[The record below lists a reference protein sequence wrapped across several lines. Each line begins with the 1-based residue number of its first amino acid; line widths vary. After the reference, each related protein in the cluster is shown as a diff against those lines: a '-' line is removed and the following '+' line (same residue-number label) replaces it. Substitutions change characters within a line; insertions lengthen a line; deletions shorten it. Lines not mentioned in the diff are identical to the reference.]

1 MPRTKSK
8 RPEPP
13 SIPPSFA
20 GNRDTLKKMAA
31 VAKRFDG
38 WRPAAETILRVQS
51 VPTRFLQY
59 DHRLGVGGQPIARI
73 TLVHGPSNH
82 GKTAFVLGLMES
94 FLARDHFA
102 GFVDAE
108 RTTPLPW
115 VQTLMKGLEH
125 HPGFVGLPAQSYEQV
140 VGGVRKFCDT
150 IGSARAKKEID
161 ERTTGIVVVDSI
173 RKLVPE
179 GLLKKMLAAVKAD
192 DGDDKKKSPR
202 EKKAKGID
210 GAGGRAAQI
219 KAAINA
225 QWMDELVPLLSNTN
239 TAIVIIAREMD
250 DPDAGLYERQW
261 KISGGKALYYEASVD
276 VRVSRTWVK
285 EGEGE
290 KAPVVGERHR
300 LEIHKTKVAG
310 KIQKVP
316 TAYFHTSNGV
326 LVPEGFDAPR
336 DVLELGT
343 DAGII
348 TLSGATY
355 IWGKKRIANGRANA
369 VKRLHSDPEF
379 FQAIEADVR
388 EYVRQTTET
397 KAASSVA

>member
-1 MPRTKSK
+1 MPRTKTA
-8 RPEPP
+8 RPE
-13 SIPPSFA
+13 SARASPSFA
-20 GNRDTLKKMAA
+20 ENRAALKRMAS
-31 VAKRFDG
+31 VAKRIDG
-38 WRPAAETILRVQS
+38 WRPAAETIRRVQA

-59 DHRLGVGGQPIARI
+59 DHRLGIGGHPIARI
-73 TLVHGPSNH
+73 TLVHGPSNE

-115 VQTLMKGLEH
+115 VQTMMRGLET
-125 HPGFVGLPAQSYEQV
+125 HPGFLALPARSYEQV

-150 IGSARAKKEID
+150 IGEARAKKEID
-161 ERTTGIVVVDSI
+161 EQTTGIIVVDSI

-192 DGDDKKKSPR
+192 DEKVRTPR

-210 GAGGRAAQI
+210 GAGGRAAQQ
-219 KAAINA
+219 KAALNA
-225 QWMDELVPLLSNTN
+225 QWMDELVPLLADTN

-250 DPDAGLYERQW
+250 DPDAGMFDRPW
-261 KISGGKALYYEASVD
+261 KIAGGKALYYDASVD
-276 VRVSRTWVK
+276 VRVVRSFVK
-285 EGEGE
+285 DGEGAE
-290 KAPVVGERHR
+290 APVVGERHR

-310 KIQKVP
+310 KATKVP
-316 TAYFHTSNGV
+316 AAYFHTSNGV

-343 DAGII
+343 DSGLI
-348 TLSGATY
+348 TQSGAWY

-369 VKRLHSDPEF
+369 VKRLHAEPEF
-379 FQAIEADVR
+379 FAAIEADVR
-388 EYVRQTTET
+388 EYVRQATET
-397 KAASSVA
+397 RAASSTA